1 MIIEQT
7 ITEKLTMH
15 FNPAHLEITNES
27 YMHAVPPGSESHFK
41 VVVVSEAF
49 EGERLVRRHQM
60 VNVILADELA
70 GDIHALAMQTLTAKE
85 WEKKGGVTANSP
97 DCMGGGATAGSG

>member
-7 ITEKLTMH
+7 ITRKLTTR

-27 YMHAVPPGSESHFK
+27 HMHAVPPGSESHFK

-60 VNVILADELA
+60 VNEILANELA
-70 GDIHALAMQTLTAKE
+70 GDVHALAMQTLTAEE

-97 DCMGGGATAGSG
+97 DCMGGGLTKTS

>member
-7 ITEKLTMH
+7 ITQKLNQR
-15 FNPAHLEITNES
+15 FQPEHLEIINES

-41 VVVVSEAF
+41 VVVVSNAF

-60 VNVILADELA
+60 VNEILADELA
-70 GDIHALAMQTLTAKE
+70 GQVHALAMQTLTSEE
-85 WEKKGGVTANSP
+85 WAKKGGVTANSP
-97 DCMGGGATAGSG
+97 ECLGGGAAGSG

>member
-7 ITEKLTMH
+7 ITQKLNAR

-60 VNVILADELA
+60 VNEILADELA
-70 GDIHALAMQTLTAKE
+70 GAVHALAMQTLTAEE
-85 WEKKGGVTANSP
+85 WAKKGGVTASSP
-97 DCMGGGATAGSG
+97 DCMGGGTANSG

>member
-7 ITEKLTMH
+7 ITRKLSQR

-27 YMHAVPPGSESHFK
+27 FMHAVPPGSESHFK
-41 VVVVSEAF
+41 VVVVSAAF

-60 VNVILADELA
+60 VNEILADELA
-70 GDIHALAMQTLTAKE
+70 GDVHALAMQTLTAEE
-85 WEKKGGVTANSP
+85 WAKKGGVTADSP
-97 DCMGGGATAGSG
+97 DCMGGGTTKSS